1 MPLSTIV
8 VLSICDVYS
17 TNIVASE
24 HDRELATMI
33 VRNVEEIVH
42 VCTCKART
50 CFLIAKDIIV
60 LYVYLFIEIYKQIE
74 FVEILLNS
82 F

>member
-8 VLSICDVYS
+8 VVSICDVYS

-50 CFLIAKDIIV
+50 CFLIAKDYCTIC
-60 LYVYLFIEIYKQIE
+60 LFIYRN
-74 FVEILLNS
+74 L
-82 F
+82 